1 MNEMKENNGF
11 KEVSKD
17 VKVTNL
23 GKFGNRKRAEPP
35 SVLEEAFH

>member
-1 MNEMKENNGF
+1 MKNTGF

-23 GKFGNRKRAEPP
+23 GTFENRKRAEPP
-35 SVLEEAFH
+35 STLNSNEN